1 MIKVYDVSLGEESY
15 GLVYRN
21 DQGLFELW
29 EMSQYGGE
37 QQYYATYD
45 SLDDAV
51 EAARS
56 ELT

>member
-1 MIKVYDVSLGEESY
+1 MKLEFCTSLGEESY

-21 DQGLFELW
+21 DQNLFELW
-29 EMSQYGGE
+29 EIPQYGGE
-37 QQYYATYD
+37 KRYYATYD